1 MVNDVVLKK
10 LVFIFSVG
18 IVGISAIFVSGNF
31 FVMPW
36 ENSELPILK
45 NPRLVVKKEKREL
58 QVFDGEKLVKTYG
71 MVLGFAPKGDKKEEG
86 DGKTPEGEFY
96 IFTKNEKS
104 RFFLSLGVSYPSIED
119 AKRGL
124 AENLISREEHDQIVE
139 AIKNKQMPPQK
150 TRLGGEIYIHGGGI
164 ITDWTDGC
172 VALRN
177 EEMQELFDAI
187 PVGTAV
193 TILP

>member
-1 MVNDVVLKK
+1 MKIIIISLT
-10 LVFIFSVG
+10 VFAIL
-18 IVGISAIFVSGNF
+18 SAAFFVSGSF
-31 FVMPW
+31 FIMSLK
-36 ENSELPILK
+36 NSKLPVLE
-45 NPRLVVKKEKREL
+45 NPRLVIKKEKREL
-58 QVFDGEKLVKTYG
+58 QVFDGDRLVKTYA
-71 MVLGFAPKGDKKEEG
+71 MVLGFAPAGDKKEEG

-96 IFTKNEKS
+96 IFTKNDQS

-124 AENLISREEHDQIVE
+124 SENLISREEHDQIIE
-139 AIKNKQMPPQK
+139 AVKNKQMPLQK
-150 TRLGGEIYIHGGGI
+150 TRLGGEIYIHGGG
-164 ITDWTDGC
+164 TKNDWTDGC

-193 TILP
+193 RILP

>member
-1 MVNDVVLKK
+1 MKK
-10 LVFIFSVG
+10 LILSLAILIVFITAFF
-18 IVGISAIFVSGNF
+18 ISGQFLI
-31 FVMPW
+31 MPSW
-36 ENSELPILK
+36 ENSELSILE
-45 NPRLVVKKEKREL
+45 NPRLVVKKEKRKL
-58 QVFDGEKLVKTYG
+58 QVFDGEKLVKTYA
-71 MVLGFAPKGDKKEEG
+71 MVLGFTPNGDKEIEG

-104 RFFLSLGVSYPSIED
+104 RFFLSLGLSYPSIDD

-124 AENLISREEHDQIVE
+124 AEKLISAEEHDQIVE

-150 TRLGGEIYIHGGGI
+150 TGLGGEIYIHGGGI
-164 ITDWTDGC
+164 IADWTDGC

>member
-1 MVNDVVLKK
+1 MKK
-10 LVFIFSVG
+10 LILSLAILIVFITAFF
-18 IVGISAIFVSGNF
+18 ISNQFL
-31 FVMPW
+31 VMPSW
-36 ENSELPILK
+36 ENSELSILE
-45 NPRLVVKKEKREL
+45 NPRLVVKKAKREL
-58 QVFDGEKLVKTYG
+58 QVFDGEKLVKTYA
-71 MVLGFAPKGDKKEEG
+71 MVLGFMPGGDKEIEG

-104 RFFLSLGVSYPSIED
+104 RFFLSLGLSYPSIYD

-124 AENLISREEHDQIVE
+124 AEKLISAEEHDQIVE

-150 TRLGGEIYIHGGGI
+150 TGLGGEIYIHGGGI
-164 ITDWTDGC
+164 IADWTDGC

>member
-1 MVNDVVLKK
+1 
-10 LVFIFSVG
+10 
-18 IVGISAIFVSGNF
+18 
-31 FVMPW
+31 MPSW
-36 ENSELPILK
+36 ENSELSILE
-45 NPRLVVKKEKREL
+45 NPRLVVKKEKRKL
-58 QVFDGEKLVKTYG
+58 QVFDGEKLVKTYA
-71 MVLGFAPKGDKKEEG
+71 MVLGFTPNGDKEIEG

-104 RFFLSLGVSYPSIED
+104 RFFLSLGLSYPSIDD

-124 AENLISREEHDQIVE
+124 AEKLISAEEHDQIVE

-150 TRLGGEIYIHGGGI
+150 TGLGGEIYIHGGGI
-164 ITDWTDGC
+164 IADWTDGC